1 MTNEKRM
8 IIPDE
13 LIAEIEI
20 LYQKHYV
27 HSYDKTVHDI
37 FNAIRRRIRKCSTLN
52 AIELPCKIGDMVWG
66 IKKFNHETK
75 SVKQGIVHMMFFG
88 EDMRL
93 CICVKGVCRGEWG
106 KNVFATKE
114 EALAKMDG
122 GN

>member
-1 MTNEKRM
+1 MATEKRLIDAM
-8 IIPDE
+8 NTVTKISKRVSALIQRGTHPTDVYNVV
-13 LIAEIEI
+13 LDTIAEAP
-20 LYQKHYV
+20 
-27 HSYDKTVHDI
+27 TVD
-37 FNAIRRRIRKCSTLN
+37 

-66 IKKFNHETK
+66 IKKFNYETK
-75 SVKQGIVHMMFFG
+75 QVKQGIVHMMFFG

-106 KNVFATKE
+106 KNVFATRE